1 MKLDLFAHF
10 TQIVFL
16 AVERYHTRV
25 AEFGEDGPRDAK
37 VRKPP
42 KSTPKLLHR
51 TFDRTNKTSLGV
63 VQRTFKDDCG
73 PGRSS
78 GFRENENLA

>member
-25 AEFGEDGPRDAK
+25 VEFGEDGPRDAK

-51 TFDRTNKTSLGV
+51 TFDRTNKISLGV

-78 GFRENENLA
+78 G